1 MASRYAKRTGREH
14 RRNPVKSPSKLRLR
28 EPFSGLS
35 HLFGAVVA
43 AAGLVALL
51 AAAADSAERSV
62 ALGVYGASLVG
73 LYSASA
79 LYHLLP
85 VSAAATARLR
95 KLDHAMIFV
104 FIAGTY
110 TPICLLALDGA
121 WRWGLLV
128 TVWSLA
134 LGGVLL
140 KLRHISAKPWFTV
153 SLYLGLGWLSVA
165 VSPVLLKALPGG
177 ALAWLAA
184 GGLVYSAGAVVYATK
199 RPDLLP
205 GKFGH
210 HGLWHLFVIGG
221 SACHFWAVAR
231 YVAPLG

>member
-1 MASRYAKRTGREH
+1 M
-14 RRNPVKSPSKLRLR
+14 R

-35 HLFGAVVA
+35 HLFGAVLA

-51 AAAADSAERSV
+51 SMAVSAGSAERGV
-62 ALGVYGASLVG
+62 ALGIYGASLVG
-73 LYSASA
+73 LYTASA

-104 FIAGTY
+104 LIAGTY
-110 TPICLLALDGA
+110 TPVCLLALDGA

-140 KLRHISAKPWFTV
+140 KLRRIGARPWLTV
-153 SLYLGLGWLSVA
+153 SLYLGLGWLSLAAIPALV
-165 VSPVLLKALPGG
+165 VALPPG

-184 GGLVYSAGAVVYATK
+184 GGLVYSAGAAVYAAK
-199 RPDLLP
+199 RPDILP
-205 GKFGH
+205 GTFGH

-221 SACHFWAVAR
+221 SACHFWALAR

>member
-1 MASRYAKRTGREH
+1 MK
-14 RRNPVKSPSKLRLR
+14 PVTRPPRFRLR

-35 HLFGAVVA
+35 HLAGGVLA

-51 AAAADSAERSV
+51 AAAATEGSAQRGV
-62 ALGVYGASLVG
+62 ALGVYGMSLVG

-79 LYHLLP
+79 VYHLLP

-104 FIAGTY
+104 LIAGTY
-110 TPICLLALDGA
+110 TPVCMLALEGG
-121 WRWGLLV
+121 WRWWLLGI
-128 TVWSLA
+128 VWTLA

-140 KLRHISAKPWFTV
+140 KVREVGSSSWLTV
-153 SLYLGLGWLSVA
+153 ALYLGLGWLSVA
-165 VSPVLLKALPGG
+165 AVPALPRALPFE

-184 GGLVYSAGAVVYATK
+184 GGIVYSAGAIIYATK

-205 GKFGH
+205 GRFGY
-210 HGLWHLFVIGG
+210 HGLWHLFVMAG
-221 SACHFWAVAR
+221 SACHFWALAR

>member
-1 MASRYAKRTGREH
+1 MSRPPRFR
-14 RRNPVKSPSKLRLR
+14 PR

-35 HLFGAVVA
+35 HLAGGVLA

-51 AAAADSAERSV
+51 AAAATEGSTQRGV
-62 ALGVYGASLVG
+62 ALGVYGVSLVG

-79 LYHLLP
+79 AYHLLP

-95 KLDHAMIFV
+95 KLDHAMIFIL
-104 FIAGTY
+104 IAGTY
-110 TPICLLALDGA
+110 TPVCMLALEGG
-121 WRWGLLV
+121 WRWGLLGI
-128 TVWSLA
+128 VWALA

-140 KLRHISAKPWFTV
+140 KVREVGSSSWLTV
-153 SLYLGLGWLSVA
+153 ALYLGLGWLSVA
-165 VSPVLLKALPGG
+165 AVPALLRALPFE

-184 GGLVYSAGAVVYATK
+184 GGVVYSAGAVVYATK

-205 GKFGH
+205 DRFGY
-210 HGLWHLFVIGG
+210 HGLWHLFVIAG
-221 SACHFWAVAR
+221 SACHFWALAR